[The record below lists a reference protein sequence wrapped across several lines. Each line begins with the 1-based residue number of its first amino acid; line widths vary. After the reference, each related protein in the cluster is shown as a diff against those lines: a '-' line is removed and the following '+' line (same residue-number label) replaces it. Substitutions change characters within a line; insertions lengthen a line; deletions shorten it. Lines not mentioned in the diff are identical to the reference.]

1 MALQTKKAVCSA
13 LAVTVQ
19 PLLYRTR
26 VQMIRQSLEAGRIFR
41 HDIVH
46 GMPRYQIACAI
57 GHEEWLR
64 ANILTKDLW
73 AEKLRH
79 RRALMERVPW
89 FPRHAGPGKKA
100 RTTFGIR

>member
-1 MALQTKKAVCSA
+1 MALQTKEAVCSA

-19 PLLYRTR
+19 PLLHRTR

-46 GMPRYQIACAI
+46 GMPRYQIASGI
-57 GHEEWLR
+57 WHEEGTR
-64 ANILTKDLW
+64 ANVLTKDLW
-73 AEKLRH
+73 AEELRH
-79 RRALMERVPW
+79 RRPLMKRIPW

-100 RTTFGIR
+100 RTTLGI